1 MKRSVIE
8 GVPPPNDS
16 TGNTARNCKRHLS
29 QQIVRSKFGLIA
41 NRWFADLRFCLWDG
55 QEIDIL
61 ADFESFKNLDVI
73 QGINEDAVAQF

>member
-8 GVPPPNDS
+8 GVPTPNDS
-16 TGNTARNCKRHLS
+16 TGITARNCKRHLS
-29 QQIVRSKFGLIA
+29 QQIVRNKFDLIA
-41 NRWFADLRFCLWDG
+41 NRWFADLRLCLWDG